1 MTRMGGRL
9 PPLAGPHSPASC
21 PGAAAAARPDRAPS
35 PLLGFLGPRPT
46 SRPHVVMGHRSFV
59 SVRCP
64 FFDYLTLGSL
74 VAFHRTSAQL
84 CADPL
89 PVWVADA
96 PSRWAT

>member
-1 MTRMGGRL
+1 MTQMGGRL
-9 PPLAGPHSPASC
+9 PPLAGPHSPVSC

-59 SVRCP
+59 SVWCP

-84 CADPL
+84 RADPS